1 MTDKEYSELPAGPL
15 SGGPVLCLDID
26 GVTSPL
32 GQDNRYDLHA
42 PTPGFVHLPV
52 SSNSEKGVQGVGCT
66 MQVHPSLP
74 IWIGEL
80 EQAFAHCAWVSSWRE
95 KSVWFAASAGLDGAV
110 DWPYIKP
117 VAGPSVPGDKLPA
130 YKLEAVR
137 AWVTPETPVAIVDD
151 HLVDQDPHAYEQWDE
166 IQDSTALFLQR
177 PGPVLLIG
185 PDRQI
190 GLTRPIVDLL
200 CRFAQNPHDP
210 DFGLRCAL
218 SPDSDR
224 WVQWPWPLPPGQEQ
238 PVLIRPD
245 DKDAWNEA
253 RKALREQARVKEEE
267 RYMREEGGMRGRET
281 P

>member
-1 MTDKEYSELPAGPL
+1 MTDKEYAELPAGPL

-26 GVTSPL
+26 GATSPL

-52 SSNSEKGVQGVGCT
+52 SDDSEKGVLGVGCT
-66 MQVHPSLP
+66 MQVHPALP
-74 IWIGEL
+74 AWIGEL

-95 KSVWFAASAGLDGAV
+95 KSFWFAASAGLGGAS
-110 DWPYIKP
+110 DWPYLMP
-117 VAGPSVPGDKLPA
+117 VDNPPVPGPPLSSN
-130 YKLEAVR
+130 KLEAVR

-151 HLVDQDPHAYEQWDE
+151 QLVEQVDYEDE
-166 IQDSTALFLQR
+166 DIMMLGSIALFVER

-200 CRFAQNPHDP
+200 CRFARDP
-210 DFGLRCAL
+210 YDTAFNLRCAL
-218 SPDSDR
+218 KPDSDW
-224 WVQWPWPLPPGQEQ
+224 WVQWPWPLPPDQGQ

-245 DKDAWNEA
+245 DKDAWNKQRE
-253 RKALREQARVKEEE
+253 ALRKEVREQE
-267 RYMREEGGMRGRET
+267 REQFRRQVAERAGD